1 MIETE
6 RQVLRSFQE
15 NDTADVLEYLK
26 EPSVTI

>member
-1 MIETE
+1 MIEPE

-15 NDTADVLEYLK
+15 NDAADVLEYLK